1 MCGIAGFTHLG
12 SPAEPGRIAHITQ
25 TITHR
30 GPDQQG
36 HFEDSTVSLGAV
48 RLKIIDLGSGD
59 QPIRSEDGNSVIV
72 FNGEVYNFNEL
83 RAELESLGHRFRTHC
98 DTEVVLEAY
107 RAWGVSSFKRLR
119 GMFAFA
125 IWDQRK
131 RELYV
136 VRDRLGIKPLYFYQH
151 NEDLIFGSELKVLL
165 DHTAVPRQLDLEGL
179 TYYLS
184 LNYVPQPYTLAAGIN
199 KLRPGCFLKWRECQL
214 TQKPYWTLAFNPEPN
229 MTLAAAIAE
238 LDHLMQLSTK
248 EHLIADVP
256 LGIWASG
263 GVDSTTVLHYA
274 AQQSGRR
281 LKTFSVS
288 FVGRNF
294 DESPWF
300 REVAKV
306 YDTDHHEFD
315 VNPTSGLVDAI
326 EQLAFYSDEPSADAG
341 ALPVWFLSKMSR
353 QHVTVALS
361 GEGAD
366 ELFAGYQTYLA
377 DQYATQARRVPR
389 WLRKS
394 GLGLLNLWP
403 ASDDKISL
411 EYKAKRFLAG
421 SLESIEEAH
430 LYWNGTNSLTAKR
443 QLAPG
448 LNHRPAS
455 DLYRRLP
462 TESATVGELNR
473 HLWLDQSYYLPD
485 DILYKCDRMS
495 MAHSLEVRPPFLDH
509 RIVEFAARVP
519 QHLKLHD
526 GTLKFILRELVRG
539 KIPPSVL
546 SRPKQG
552 FDIPTHHW
560 FRTVLK
566 PLLLDTVTER
576 AVRESQIFS
585 WPAIEKMINQHMSRR
600 INAGY
605 PLWGLLTLFL
615 WMKRWNIKTQAAATD
630 SVPRQTT
637 TISLSSSSSLR

>member
-1 MCGIAGFTHLG
+1 MCGIAGFTHLNTA
-12 SPAEPGRIAHITQ
+12 PPLGRIAACTAS
-25 TITHR
+25 ITHR

-36 HFEDSTVSLGAV
+36 VFEDETVSLGAV
-48 RLKIIDLGSGD
+48 RLKIIDLSAGA
-59 QPIRSEDGNSVIV
+59 QPFHSQDRNTVIV
-72 FNGEVYNFNEL
+72 FNGEVYNFMEL
-83 RAELESLGHRFRTHC
+83 RSELESLGHRFTSHC
-98 DTEVVLEAY
+98 DTEVVLEAF
-107 RAWGVSSFKRLR
+107 RAWGIASFKRLR

-125 IWDQRK
+125 IWHK
-131 RELYV
+131 PSRELYV
-136 VRDRLGIKPLYFYQH
+136 VRDRLGIKPLYFHEQG
-151 NEDLIFGSELKVLL
+151 EDLYFGSELKTIFE
-165 DHTAVPRQLDLEGL
+165 HPEVPRTLDRDGL

-199 KLRPGCFLKWRECQL
+199 KLRPGCFLRWKDGTL
-214 TQKPYWTLAFNPEPN
+214 TQEPYWTLQMRPDEQ
-229 MTLAAAIAE
+229 MTLADAKAE
-238 LDHLMQLSTK
+238 LDHLMQLSLK
-248 EHLIADVP
+248 EHLVSDVP

-274 AQQSGRR
+274 AQQADRQ

-288 FVGRNF
+288 FTGRNF

-306 YDTDHHEFD
+306 YNTDHHEFD
-315 VNPTSGLVDAI
+315 VNPESGLVDAI

-341 ALPVWFLSKMSR
+341 ALPVWFLSRMTR

-377 DQYATQARRVPR
+377 DEYAAQSQTVPR
-389 WLRKS
+389 FLRKS
-394 GLGLLNLWP
+394 ALALANLYP
-403 ASDDKISL
+403 ASNDKISL
-411 EYKAKRFLAG
+411 EYKAKRFLEG
-421 SLESIEEAH
+421 SLQSREDAH
-430 LYWNGTNSLTAKR
+430 LYWNGTNSLAEKR
-443 QLAPG
+443 AIAPG
-448 LNHRPAS
+448 MAHRPAS

-462 TESATVGELNR
+462 TESGTVGALNR
-473 HLWLDQSYYLPD
+473 NLWLDQLYYLPD

-509 RIVEFAARVP
+509 RIVEFAGRLP
-519 QHLKLHD
+519 QHLKRN
-526 GTLKFILRELVRG
+526 GSSLKHVLRELVRD

-576 AVRESQIFS
+576 AVRDTGIFS
-585 WPAIEKMINQHMSRR
+585 WPEIEQLIARHLARR
-600 INAGY
+600 TNAGY
-605 PLWGLLTLFL
+605 QLWGLLTLFL
-615 WMKRWNIKTQAAATD
+615 WMKRWKIQPTG
-630 SVPRQTT
+630 VPTSPVRHQTAIT
-637 TISLSSSSSLR
+637 Y